1 MVEAMS
7 VTHDVAA
14 KSPTQLPWQYC
25 TRPLP
30 APPSWNHNKLNA
42 AIVTH
47 DVGNTLVA
55 PKWVIPAMGGY
66 VRSGGLIVV
75 WRQKHLQNCQYCTQ
89 PLTPLPA
96 RITKNRMQP
105 LLPMMWGTRALP
117 QNGRLPAMGDGR
129 GSVVCP
135 CCGGENTYKIAMA
148 ELNPSQPSQ
157 LESQQTKHRRHC
169 P

>member
-1 MVEAMS
+1 MLWQQKHLQNRYGNTV
-7 VTHDVAA
+7 HDP
-14 KSPTQLPWQYC
+14 SQ
-25 TRPLP
+25 PLP
-30 APPSWNHNKLNA
+30 AGITTNRMQPSSPMMWGMRLLRRNGRLP
-42 AIVTH
+42 T
-47 DVGNTLVA
+47 
-55 PKWVIPAMGGY
+55 MGGY
-66 VRSGGLIVV
+66 VRSSGLIVV
-75 WRQKHLQNCQYCTQ
+75 WRRKHLQNCQYYTQ

-129 GSVVCP
+129 GPVVCP